1 LPSARPDDVARE
13 IEHVTGTPAERVL
26 RLSAKTGAGV
36 EEVLEHVVTD
46 LPAPGGRPD
55 APLRAL
61 IFDSKFD
68 PYRGVVALVRVVDGS
83 VRMGGAI
90 RFLSTGK
97 IYEVAEVGRLRL
109 GLEPREVLEAGQV
122 GYIVAGVKAVA
133 DARVGDTIADG
144 RAEGLEPLPGFREVQ
159 SMVFS
164 GLYPIDSE
172 RYEALKDAL
181 GKLVLNDAALIY
193 QPETS
198 VALGFGFR
206 CGFLG

>member
-1 LPSARPDDVARE
+1 M
-13 IEHVTGTPAERVL
+13 L

-109 GLEPREVLEAGQV
+109 GLEPRVPSSGSRSLHL
-122 GYIVAGVKAVA
+122 
-133 DARVGDTIADG
+133 DAEWR
-144 RAEGLEPLPGFREVQ
+144 
-159 SMVFS
+159 
-164 GLYPIDSE
+164 
-172 RYEALKDAL
+172 
-181 GKLVLNDAALIY
+181 
-193 QPETS
+193 
-198 VALGFGFR
+198 
-206 CGFLG
+206 